1 MKREIPKHSN
11 SLDRTI
17 ALENEN
23 KRLEEENKKLK
34 EDIADMDK
42 ALMQYINAV
51 SEFQEKIKKM
61 NEENE
66 QLKLHIE
73 AKDKAYMSL
82 LTDYNY
88 LQARIKRMEK
98 GYLKFHD
105 DLKKLDDELDDV
117 IMNR

>member
-1 MKREIPKHSN
+1 MVKEREENLRDSLGRWRKEEEKRREEIKMLKMS
-11 SLDRTI
+11 
-17 ALENEN
+17 
-23 KRLEEENKKLK
+23 LEEKDENCYSL
-34 EDIADMDK
+34 AR
-42 ALMQYINAV
+42 
-51 SEFQEKIKKM
+51 
-61 NEENE
+61 ENE

>member
-1 MKREIPKHSN
+1 MI
-11 SLDRTI
+11 
-17 ALENEN
+17 ENG
-23 KRLEEENKKLK
+23 KLEEENKNLRAY
-34 EDIADMDK
+34 ADNLD
-42 ALMQYINAV
+42 
-51 SEFQEKIKKM
+51 SENDNQAIEI
-61 NEENE
+61 EE
-66 QLKLHIE
+66 LKLHIE